1 MRRAF
6 GHTLSTIYPGFD
18 RPSCMVCGRSKE
30 AAGTM
35 STYALQSVF
44 HPASVA
50 VVGASP
56 RPRSLGRLV
65 LQQLREGGFPGPIG
79 LVNPRHAVI
88 DGVRAARTFEA
99 LAFVPELVVIA
110 VPPADVAAVAEAAA
124 RKGAKAA
131 IVLTRDMGGGPGSP
145 NAALAEVARAH
156 GLRIVGPNCLGVIS
170 PHAKLFAS
178 FAAHPP
184 AAGDLA
190 LISQSGAVA
199 AGMIE
204 WSRPRGIGFSAVAS
218 LGDALDVDFADLLDY
233 FASDRRTRAILLYVE
248 RVRDARKFLSA
259 ARAAARA
266 KPVVVVKPGRHA
278 RRDGPTLTHAAALAA
293 PDAVYDAAFR
303 RAGLLR
309 VHALDELFAAAET
322 LSHLGSLP
330 GGRLAVMT
338 NGIGVGMLALDRL
351 VDLGGTRAALSGA
364 TLETLDVA
372 LDRGWSRRNA
382 VDMLGDADGRRYAAT
397 LEALLEDPENDAVLV
412 MQVPTVLSEPDETAA
427 AVVRTLAARPH
438 AARRKPV
445 FAVWLG
451 DHAGARQTLGDAGI
465 PVYAS
470 EADAV
475 RGFMYLVRH
484 QEAQRALMETP
495 PSLPEDFSVD
505 LHAARGIV
513 DAALATGTTLL
524 DPVASARLL
533 RAYGIPVA
541 EVSQAKDAE
550 AAVAAA
556 NGLLGRGLS
565 VAIKI
570 DSPDIVHKS
579 DVDGVR
585 LNLASADA
593 VRAATGEILA
603 RARALRPDAR
613 IEGVT
618 VHATV
623 LRPKARELIAG
634 IADDPTFGPVIVFGR
649 GGTAV
654 DVIDDKALMLPPLDL
669 RLAHELINRTRASR
683 ILKAY
688 RDVPAA
694 DERALALVLVKLAQ
708 MAADLP
714 ELRELDIN
722 PLLADRDGVIAV
734 DARIALAPV
743 KRLHKGRGHPR
754 FAIFP
759 YPVEWERTI
768 ALSNG
773 GEAFVRPV
781 RPEDDAM
788 FRTFFER
795 VSPED
800 LRLRFFSAVRHFSH
814 EFIARL
820 TQLDYARSIALAAI
834 DPASGEMLGAVRLLA
849 DANYD
854 TGEYGIMVRSDLK
867 GAGLGWRLMGIMI
880 EYARWQ
886 GLRVVEGQVLRENT
900 TMLAMCRQLGF
911 SITTDPDDA
920 TVAIVRLPVDAA

>member
-1 MRRAF
+1 
-6 GHTLSTIYPGFD
+6 
-18 RPSCMVCGRSKE
+18 
-30 AAGTM
+30 M

-44 HPASVA
+44 RPASVV
-50 VVGASP
+50 VVGASS

-65 LQQLREGGFPGPIG
+65 LQQLRTGGFGGPIA
-79 LVNPRHAVI
+79 LVNPRYASI
-88 DGVRAARTFEA
+88 DGVQASATMDA
-99 LAFVPELVVIA
+99 LPFVPELVVIA
-110 VPPADVAAVAEAAA
+110 TPPADVAGVAEAAA

-131 IVLTRDMGGGPGSP
+131 IVLTRDMGDGAGSH
-145 NAALAEVARAH
+145 NGALAEVARAH
-156 GLRIVGPNCLGVIS
+156 GLRIVGPNCLGVIA

-178 FAAHPP
+178 FAAHAPIP
-184 AAGDLA
+184 GDLA

-233 FASDRRTRAILLYVE
+233 FANDRHTRAILLYVE
-248 RVRDARKFLSA
+248 RIRDARKFLSA

-278 RRDGPTLTHAAALAA
+278 RRDGAAITHAASLAA

-309 VHALDELFAAAET
+309 VHALDELFSAAET

-330 GGRLAVMT
+330 GKRLAVMT

-351 VDLGGTRAALSGA
+351 VDLGGTRAALSEA
-364 TLETLDVA
+364 TLGTLDDA
-372 LDRGWSRRNA
+372 LVRGWSRRNA
-382 VDMLGDADGRRYAAT
+382 VDMLGDADGSRYAAT
-397 LEALLEDPENDAVLV
+397 LEALLEDRENDAVLV
-412 MQVPTVLSEPDETAA
+412 MQVPTVLSDPDETAN
-427 AVVRTLAARPH
+427 AVVRTLQARPRM
-438 AARRKPV
+438 AMRKPV

-451 DHAGARQTLGDAGI
+451 EQPQARKTLGEAGV
-465 PVYAS
+465 PVFDS

-484 QEAQRALMETP
+484 HEAQTALMETP
-495 PSLPEDFSVD
+495 PSLPDDFVVD
-505 LHAARGIV
+505 LQSARAIV
-513 DAALATGTTLL
+513 DNALANGRTLL
-524 DPVASARLL
+524 DPVATARLL
-533 RAYGIPVA
+533 GAYGIPVA
-541 EVSQAKDAE
+541 EVTRVQDAD

-556 NGLLGRGLS
+556 ELLFARGMS
-565 VAIKI
+565 VAVKI
-570 DSPDIVHKS
+570 DAPDIPHKS

-585 LNLASADA
+585 LNLGTAQA
-593 VRAATGEILA
+593 VRQAADDILQ
-603 RARALRPDAR
+603 RARSLRPDAH
-613 IEGVT
+613 IEGVS
-618 VHATV
+618 VHAMAART
-623 LRPKARELIAG
+623 KARELIAG

-669 RLAHELINRTRASR
+669 RLAHETIGRTRVSR

-694 DERALALVLVKLAQ
+694 DERAVALVLVKLAQ

-722 PLLADRDGVIAV
+722 PLLADRDGVIAL
-734 DARIALAPV
+734 DARVLLAPV

-768 ALSNG
+768 TLSNG
-773 GEAFVRPV
+773 NAAFVRPV
-781 RPEDDAM
+781 RPEDEAM
-788 FRTFFER
+788 FRTFFEH
-795 VSPED
+795 VSTED

-834 DPASGEMLGAVRLLA
+834 DPTTGEMLGAVRLLA

-867 GAGLGWRLMGIMI
+867 GAGLGWRLMRIMI

-911 SITTDPDDA
+911 SITPDPDDA
-920 TVAIVRLPVDAA
+920 TVAIVRLPVADVVD

>member
-1 MRRAF
+1 
-6 GHTLSTIYPGFD
+6 
-18 RPSCMVCGRSKE
+18 
-30 AAGTM
+30 M

-44 HPASVA
+44 RPASVA

-56 RPRSLGRLV
+56 RARSLGRLV
-65 LQQLREGGFPGPIG
+65 LRQLCDGGFAGRIG
-79 LVNPRHAVI
+79 LVNPRHAAI
-88 DGVRAARTFEA
+88 DGIEASPSMEA
-99 LAFVPELVVIA
+99 LQFVPELVVIA
-110 VPPADVAAVAEAAA
+110 VPPADVADVAEAAA
-124 RKGAKAA
+124 RRGAKAA
-131 IVLTRDMGGGPGSP
+131 IVLTRDMGQGEGSH

-156 GLRIVGPNCLGVIS
+156 GLRIVGPNCLGVIA

-178 FAAHPP
+178 FAAHAPL
-184 AAGDLA
+184 AGDLA

-233 FASDRRTRAILLYVE
+233 FATDRHTRAILLYVE
-248 RVRDARKFLSA
+248 RVRDARKFVSA

-278 RRDGPTLTHAAALAA
+278 RRDGAATTHAAALAA

-309 VHALDELFAAAET
+309 VHALDELFSAAET

-330 GGRLAVMT
+330 GKRLAVMT

-351 VDLGGTRAALSGA
+351 VDLGGTRASLSD
-364 TLETLDVA
+364 TTLDTLDSA
-372 LDRGWSRRNA
+372 LMRGWSRRNA
-382 VDMLGDADGRRYAAT
+382 VDMLGDADGARYATT
-397 LEALLEDPENDAVLV
+397 LDALLDDRDNDAVLV
-412 MQVPTVLSEPDETAA
+412 MQVPTVLSDPDETAA
-427 AVVRTLAARPH
+427 AVVRSLQARPRM
-438 AARRKPV
+438 ATRKPV

-451 DHAGARQTLGDAGI
+451 DQPQARKTLGDAGI
-465 PVYAS
+465 PVFDS

-484 QEAQRALMETP
+484 HEAQTALMETP
-495 PSLPEDFSVD
+495 PSLPDDFAVD
-505 LHAARGIV
+505 LAAARAVV
-513 DAALATGTTLL
+513 DAALREGRTLL
-524 DPVASARLL
+524 DPVATAGLL
-533 RAYGIPVA
+533 GAYGIQVA
-541 EVSQAKDAE
+541 DVTRARDAD
-550 AAVAAA
+550 AAA
-556 NGLLGRGLS
+556 AAAERLFARGMT
-565 VAIKI
+565 VAVKI
-570 DSPDIVHKS
+570 DAVDIAHKS
-579 DVDGVR
+579 DIDGVR
-585 LNLASADA
+585 LNLGSAQA
-593 VRAATGEILA
+593 VREAAADILQ
-603 RARALRPDAR
+603 RARTLRPDAR
-613 IEGVT
+613 IDGVT
-618 VHATV
+618 VHAMTV
-623 LRPKARELIAG
+623 RSKARELIAG
-634 IADDPTFGPVIVFGR
+634 IADDPTFGPVVVFGR

-669 RLAHELINRTRASR
+669 RLAHEMIGRTRVSR

-694 DERALALVLVKLAQ
+694 DERAVALVLVKLAQ
-708 MAADLP
+708 MAADIP

-722 PLLADRDGVIAV
+722 PLLADAADVIAL
-734 DARIALAPV
+734 DARVLLAPV
-743 KRLHKGRGHPR
+743 TRLHKGRGHPR
-754 FAIFP
+754 FAILP

-768 ALSNG
+768 TLSNG
-773 GEAFVRPV
+773 STAFVRPV
-781 RPEDDAM
+781 RPEDETM
-788 FRTFFER
+788 FRRFFER

-834 DPASGEMLGAVRLLA
+834 DPGTGEMLGAVRLLA

-911 SITTDPDDA
+911 AITPDPDDA
-920 TVAIVRLPVDAA
+920 TVAIVRLPVAGTSD

>member
-1 MRRAF
+1 
-6 GHTLSTIYPGFD
+6 
-18 RPSCMVCGRSKE
+18 
-30 AAGTM
+30 M

-44 HPASVA
+44 HPASVV

-65 LQQLREGGFPGPIG
+65 LQQLRSGGFAGPIG
-79 LVNPRHAVI
+79 LVNPRHASI
-88 DGVRAARTFEA
+88 DGVEA
-99 LAFVPELVVIA
+99 SATIDALPFVPELVVIA
-110 VPPADVAAVAEAAA
+110 VPPADVVGVAEAAA

-131 IVLTRDMGGGPGSP
+131 IVLTRDMGEGAGSH
-145 NAALAEVARAH
+145 NAALADTARAH
-156 GLRIVGPNCLGVIS
+156 GLRIVGPNCLGVIA
-170 PHAKLFAS
+170 PHARLFAS
-178 FAAHPP
+178 FAAHAPIP
-184 AAGDLA
+184 GDLA

-233 FASDRRTRAILLYVE
+233 FATDRHTRAILLYVE
-248 RVRDARKFLSA
+248 RIRDARKFLTA

-278 RRDGPTLTHAAALAA
+278 RRDGGAMTHVAALAT

-309 VHALDELFAAAET
+309 VHALDELFSAAET
-322 LSHLGSLP
+322 LSHLGGLP
-330 GGRLAVMT
+330 GKRLAVMT

-351 VDLGGTRAALSGA
+351 VDLGGTRAALSDA
-364 TLETLDVA
+364 TLDTLDTA
-372 LDRGWSRRNA
+372 LERGWSRRNA
-382 VDMLGDADGRRYAAT
+382 VDMLGDAEGKRYAAT
-397 LEALLEDPENDAVLV
+397 LEALLDDRESDAVLV
-412 MQVPTVLSEPDETAA
+412 MQVPTVLSDPDETAN
-427 AVVRTLAARPH
+427 AVVRTLQARP
-438 AARRKPV
+438 RMGTRKPV

-451 DHAGARQTLGDAGI
+451 DQPQARKTLGDAGI
-465 PVYAS
+465 PVFDS

-484 QEAQRALMETP
+484 HEAQTALMETP
-495 PSLPEDFSVD
+495 PSLPDDFVVD
-505 LHAARGIV
+505 LQAARAIV
-513 DAALATGTTLL
+513 DAALASGRRLL
-524 DPVASARLL
+524 DPVATARLL
-533 RAYGIPVA
+533 GAYGIPVA
-541 EVSQAKDAE
+541 EVTRAHDVD

-556 NGLLGRGLS
+556 ELLFARGMT
-565 VAIKI
+565 VAVKI
-570 DSPDIVHKS
+570 DATDIPHKS

-585 LNLASADA
+585 LNLGTAQA
-593 VRAATGEILA
+593 VRQAAETILE

-618 VHATV
+618 VHVMAT
-623 LRPKARELIAG
+623 RTKARELIAG

-669 RLAHELINRTRASR
+669 RLAHETIGRTRVSR

-694 DERALALVLVKLAQ
+694 DERAVALVLVKLAQ

-734 DARIALAPV
+734 DARVVLAPV

-768 ALSNG
+768 TLSNG
-773 GEAFVRPV
+773 HEAFVRPV

-788 FRTFFER
+788 FRRFFER
-795 VSPED
+795 VSTDD

-834 DPASGEMLGAVRLLA
+834 DPATGEMLGAVRLLA

-867 GAGLGWRLMGIMI
+867 GAGLGWRLMRIMI

-911 SITTDPDDA
+911 AIMPDPDDG
-920 TVAIVRLPVDAA
+920 TVAIVRLPVAGTVD